1 MELNS
6 ALWLS
11 AGVIL
16 FLLFLQVMAG
26 PLEIAV
32 RTLGNSLAGGAAIW
46 VLNLVGSPLGLEI
59 GLNPVS
65 AVIVGV
71 LGLPGIIALSV
82 SRVLLG

>member
-6 ALWLS
+6 ALWFG

-16 FLLFLQVMAG
+16 FVLALQVLAV

-32 RTLGNSLAGGAAIW
+32 RTVGNSLLGGAAIW
-46 VLNLVGSPLGLEI
+46 VLNLVGTPVGLAI

-65 AVIVGV
+65 ALIVGV
-71 LGLPGIIALSV
+71 LGVPGIVALSV
-82 SRVLLG
+82 SRLLVG